1 MASALREREYVMR
14 KLVSTALLFLLFTP
28 GLGQSVRTQKAGAV
42 EAEDLELKRLSLLA
56 DLQFLA
62 SDSLNLQSPLAR
74 ASAQAE
80 TADAAWSVDRVW
92 AKKLLREAFELTLP
106 PEAEQKKLRARPAG
120 MAPVFASGENRARA
134 IVRSRILAVAR
145 RDKAFGEELI
155 RLGSEK
161 LGKHEEQLSYAES
174 AEQAAGSG
182 DIEAAGDYILKALK
196 IDASQTSTRN
206 AFKELAKRDRAAADR
221 LILEYFALLRS
232 FPVAYDDQSDIR
244 TMFMLSHLVFPNVWE
259 GPDFTPPGPQVMR
272 AYVSYVM
279 DAVAAEDPARIH
291 ASRLW
296 LLSAWGP
303 LRRYAPELTDAF
315 LALEARTRAATG
327 EKTPLPAKSIEAEYR
342 KRYEEKVK
350 EALESDRADEQAIN
364 ASIGKGDFDKAR
376 KLIDKL
382 PDGPQKDQFVETV
395 NTQEA
400 LGLAAKG
407 DVAGAAALAGRLKKA
422 ASILRVYP
430 VIIEKCIARKDQPCA
445 SNLVSEAVRQL
456 RQADVTPAAPPPG
469 MPASVIASRKEADPV
484 LMSLGKLAKLILPI
498 NEGLAMEVLNELV
511 AAANRSEVDTGQG
524 RTGFETD
531 VFKAFAAKNET
542 QSLLA
547 AQGLEDRLRRI
558 VSLAAVYKW
567 RAEGLARKEQATQ

>member
-1 MASALREREYVMR
+1 
-14 KLVSTALLFLLFTP
+14 
-28 GLGQSVRTQKAGAV
+28 
-42 EAEDLELKRLSLLA
+42 
-56 DLQFLA
+56 
-62 SDSLNLQSPLAR
+62 
-74 ASAQAE
+74 
-80 TADAAWSVDRVW
+80 
-92 AKKLLREAFELTLP
+92 LLREAFELTLP
-106 PEAEQKKLRARPAG
+106 PEDEQKKLRDRPTG
-120 MAPVFASGENRARA
+120 MPPAFASGENRARG

-155 RLGSEK
+155 RLGAEK
-161 LGKHEEQLSYAES
+161 LGKQEQQLRYAEA
-174 AEQAAGSG
+174 AEQAAANG
-182 DIEAAGDYILKALK
+182 DVEATGDYILKALQ
-196 IDASQTSTRN
+196 IDASQTSALN

-221 LILEYFALLRS
+221 LILQYFTLLRS

-244 TMFMLSHLVFPNVWE
+244 TMFMLSRLVFPNVWE
-259 GPDFTPPGPQVMR
+259 GPDFPPPGPQVMR

-279 DAVAAEDPARIH
+279 DTVAAEDPARMQ

-303 LRRYAPELTDAF
+303 LRQYAPEMTDAF
-315 LALEARTRAATG
+315 LALEARTRATG
-327 EKTPLPAKSIEAEYR
+327 DKTPLPAKSIETEYR

-364 ASIGKGDFDKAR
+364 VSIGKGDFDKAR

-382 PDGPQKDQFVETV
+382 PDGPQKDQFVEAI

-407 DVAGAAALAGRLKKA
+407 DVAGTELLAGRLKKA

-430 VIIEKCIARKDQPCA
+430 VIIEKCIAKKDQPCA

-456 RQADVTPAAPPPG
+456 KQADGTPAAPPPG
-469 MPASVIASRKEADPV
+469 MPTSVIASRKEADPV
-484 LMSLGKLAKLILPI
+484 LLSLSKLAKSILPI
-498 NEGLAMEVLNELV
+498 NEGLALEVLNEMV
-511 AAANRSEVDTGQG
+511 AAANRSEVDTKQG

-547 AQGLEDRLRRI
+547 AQNLEDRLRRI

-567 RAEGLARKEQATQ
+567 KAEGLARKEQVGQ